1 MARKK
6 FGKFDDKKLGILR
19 FEKEFIVI
27 AIAVFLLLK
36 FVVGLSWVSGNSM
49 YPTLK
54 NNQPV
59 FYNRLAKNYE
69 RGDIV
74 SIRMPS
80 GEYMVKRIVAV
91 AGDTVDLRDGT
102 VYINDVAESGDWVT
116 QASEPQSVT
125 VSYPL
130 TISEGHV
137 FVLGDNREVSIDSR
151 TYGQMAM
158 TQIRG
163 RLMADGSAG
172 GAG

>member
-163 RLMADGSAG
+163 RLMADG
-172 GAG
+172 